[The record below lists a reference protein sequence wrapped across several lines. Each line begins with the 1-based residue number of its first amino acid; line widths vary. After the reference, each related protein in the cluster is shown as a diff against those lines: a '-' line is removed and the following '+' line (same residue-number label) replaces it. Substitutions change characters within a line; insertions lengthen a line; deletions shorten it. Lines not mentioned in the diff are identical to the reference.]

1 MPPAIRTWLLKSVRI
16 LGTVSDAVGSRAA
29 LSKAQWD
36 TLKSCASRIEGHNR
50 TMRIRVLGCS
60 GGIGVGL
67 HTTSLLVDDD
77 ILIDAG
83 TGVGELT
90 LDEMAGIR
98 HIFLTH
104 SHLDHIAG
112 IPLLV
117 DSIFDR
123 IATPITIHAQT
134 PTLDA
139 LRAHIFNWVIWPDF
153 TRLPS
158 AQAPVLQYELMAAG
172 TMLSLGQRK
181 VEMIPVKHIVPGVG
195 YRVSEGSRA
204 FAFSG
209 DTSSNDTLWE
219 ALNRHEDLDLLIV
232 ECAFANEDME
242 LSRLAAHYCPDLL
255 AADINKLRLR
265 PAVHLTHFK
274 PGSEEA
280 IFSECRLAMPDRDP
294 QRLFG
299 GEIFQL

>member
-1 MPPAIRTWLLKSVRI
+1 
-16 LGTVSDAVGSRAA
+16 
-29 LSKAQWD
+29 
-36 TLKSCASRIEGHNR
+36 
-50 TMRIRVLGCS
+50 MRIRVLGCS

-90 LDEMAGIR
+90 LDEMAAIR
-98 HIFLTH
+98 HIFVTH

-123 IATPITIHAQT
+123 IATPITIYAQT

-158 AQAPVLQYELMAAG
+158 AQAPVLQYQLMAAG
-172 TMLSLGQRK
+172 TALQLGQREI
-181 VEMIPVKHIVPGVG
+181 EMIPVKHIVPGVG
-195 YRVSEGSRA
+195 YRVSAAGKA

-219 ALNRHEDLDLLIV
+219 ALNRHEALDLLIV
-232 ECAFANEDME
+232 ECAFANEDLE

-255 AADINKLRLR
+255 AADITKLRLR
-265 PAVHLTHFK
+265 PAIHLTHFK
-274 PGSEEA
+274 PGSEDA